1 MQSLKVTALPTY
13 LLLITLEAQLI
24 LATPRWSW
32 SLFPR
37 RQGRAIDNLH
47 SGEHCVDVS
56 TYEPVAFKDVT
67 VEVCDST
74 FEKTCEQK
82 TDQVRK
88 DIFSPPGDNSELKG
102 PIWSGLSWSEWD
114 GVWCGSL
121 HRLQDDNG
129 GSSVQ
134 IIWHGQGWIF
144 HKNLRG
150 GHRNCAGNK
159 KYPWMQV
166 RLNDWNILPIWQF
179 KGMYIYSLSL
189 PS

>member
-1 MQSLKVTALPTY
+1 MQSHKITALQT
-13 LLLITLEAQLI
+13 LLFLITLEAQLI

-88 DIFSPPGDNSELKG
+88 EMCYFCLEKPWYDTTLCIYQVCLEVSEMECDVVAYTDCQMTMEEVPYKSYDMVKG
-102 PIWSGLSWSEWD
+102 EFFTKTCKEGTEI
-114 GVWCGSL
+114 
-121 HRLQDDNG
+121 
-129 GSSVQ
+129 VQ
-134 IIWHGQGWIF
+134 EI
-144 HKNLRG
+144 KSTPE
-150 GHRNCAGNK
+150 CK
-159 KYPWMQV
+159 
-166 RLNDWNILPIWQF
+166 
-179 KGMYIYSLSL
+179 
-189 PS
+189 

>member
-1 MQSLKVTALPTY
+1 MQSHKVTALQTL
-13 LLLITLEAQLI
+13 LLLITLESQLI

-88 DIFSPPGDNSELKG
+88 RSFSPLRQLQGNDSFDQVCLEVSEMECDVVAYTDCQMTMEEVPYKSYDMVRG
-102 PIWSGLSWSEWD
+102 EFFTKTCKEGTEI
-114 GVWCGSL
+114 
-121 HRLQDDNG
+121 
-129 GSSVQ
+129 VQ
-134 IIWHGQGWIF
+134 EI
-144 HKNLRG
+144 KSTPE
-150 GHRNCAGNK
+150 CK
-159 KYPWMQV
+159 
-166 RLNDWNILPIWQF
+166 
-179 KGMYIYSLSL
+179 
-189 PS
+189 

>member
-1 MQSLKVTALPTY
+1 MAN
-13 LLLITLEAQLI
+13 
-24 LATPRWSW
+24 PRWSW

-88 DIFSPPGDNSELKG
+88 EIFFPPLDNSKLTIRAQFDQVCLEVSEMECDVVAYTDCQMTMEEVPYKSYDMVKG
-102 PIWSGLSWSEWD
+102 EFFTKTCKEGTEI
-114 GVWCGSL
+114 
-121 HRLQDDNG
+121 
-129 GSSVQ
+129 VQ
-134 IIWHGQGWIF
+134 EI
-144 HKNLRG
+144 KSTPE
-150 GHRNCAGNK
+150 CK
-159 KYPWMQV
+159 
-166 RLNDWNILPIWQF
+166 
-179 KGMYIYSLSL
+179 
-189 PS
+189 